1 MKLTE
6 ARMLFNSLRSQ
17 GKISLSLHVQND
29 HKDRLFTNSEIIY
42 LIQHTKG
49 RLSDNNKFP
58 SSVKGSFLYECKDE
72 LKRDVQAAIILKN
85 DILVI
90 HIFRRV

>member
-1 MKLTE
+1 MNLKE
-6 ARMLFNSLRSQ
+6 ARKLFNELRAQ
-17 GKISLSLHVQND
+17 GKIRVGIHAEFH
-29 HKDRLFTNSEIIY
+29 HKDRLFTKTEIIN

-49 RLSDNNKFP
+49 YLSENKNFP
-58 SSVKGSFLYECKDE
+58 TSVKGSFLYECKDDSR
-72 LKRDVQAAIILKN
+72 RDVQAAVMIKN